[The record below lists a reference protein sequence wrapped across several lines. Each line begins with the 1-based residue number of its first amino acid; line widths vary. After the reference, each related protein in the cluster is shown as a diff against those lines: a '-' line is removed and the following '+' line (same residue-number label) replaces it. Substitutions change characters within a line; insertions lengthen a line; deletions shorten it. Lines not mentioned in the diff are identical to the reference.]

1 MKNYRLRKLTDLMV
15 GDYAYYD
22 GNVFIEDEYEPSVG
36 LVIVKINNGYDIN
49 LVIEECYY
57 GIPLSDDSLAQFGF
71 KKVTEKCDAP
81 FNEGTELT
89 MHVAEF
95 DEQLSGD
102 GVATNRVVVYPGGSV
117 SIDSATGHVTVHCE
131 YIHEI
136 QHAMRVAGIKEELLL
151 TESEPVKC
159 LLHSSF
165 QKFNRWHD
173 NKKEDICDSFDDWEY
188 HRFIC
193 LMKDGNVV
201 TFRGICY
208 KTEEGEIH
216 KLIDC
221 TGDAYDTDDI
231 RFWIETPR

>member
-1 MKNYRLRKLTDLMV
+1 MT
-15 GDYAYYD
+15 
-22 GNVFIEDEYEPSVG
+22 EDEYEPSVG
-36 LVIVKINNGYDIN
+36 LEIVKIDNGDDIN
-49 LVIEECYY
+49 LAIEECYR
-57 GIPLSDDSLAQFGF
+57 GIPLSDDSLAKFGF
-71 KKVTEKCDAP
+71 KKVTDKALDP

-95 DEQLSGD
+95 EEQLSGD
-102 GVATNRVVVYPGGSV
+102 GVATNRVVVYPNGTV

-151 TESEPVKC
+151 TEGELVKC

-165 QKFNRWHD
+165 QEFNQWRD
-173 NKKEDICDSFDDWEY
+173 NKKEDICDSFDDWKY

-208 KTEEGEIH
+208 KTTEGEIH

-221 TGDAYDTDDI
+221 TDDIYGTDDI
-231 RFWIETPR
+231 RFWFETT